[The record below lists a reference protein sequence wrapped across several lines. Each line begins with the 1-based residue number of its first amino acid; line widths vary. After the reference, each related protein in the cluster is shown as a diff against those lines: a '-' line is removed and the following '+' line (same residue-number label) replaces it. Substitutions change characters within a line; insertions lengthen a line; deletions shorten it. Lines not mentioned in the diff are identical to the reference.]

1 MKKDT
6 AKYINRS
13 RVKLHFILTSP
24 HSQNS
29 VKLTPTPGDPFVAIV
44 MLAFRRL
51 SPTLASSSMPTM
63 LHNVLPVSQASTAVQ
78 HTHPQLPAPLLWS
91 KVDSSLPL
99 AYTPPKTQGSVV
111 PYVWDDSFN
120 AKRLAMSCSVSATSP
135 ESAGKSTKA
144 TEGKDNRPSPDE
156 FEKTVDRLLFDVNHF
171 FVRRADYSLYD
182 AHIQFEN
189 RINGRVAR
197 NGPQFVTEMNYLRI
211 WGHLRY
217 PFIRMN
223 VVSFQKDAA
232 EAKLTFQWRIQC
244 MPYSRMLVYYIP
256 KKLFRM
262 ANMVEHSLTWK
273 EGVAQVWVGPEGKV
287 VRIVVDDKWE
297 NKKANESKVEAIK
310 NKLER
315 LREGGAMP
323 APA

>member
-1 MKKDT
+1 M
-6 AKYINRS
+6 
-13 RVKLHFILTSP
+13 
-24 HSQNS
+24 
-29 VKLTPTPGDPFVAIV
+29 
-44 MLAFRRL
+44 
-51 SPTLASSSMPTM
+51 
-63 LHNVLPVSQASTAVQ
+63 
-78 HTHPQLPAPLLWS
+78 
-91 KVDSSLPL
+91 
-99 AYTPPKTQGSVV
+99 
-111 PYVWDDSFN
+111 
-120 AKRLAMSCSVSATSP
+120 C
-135 ESAGKSTKA
+135 
-144 TEGKDNRPSPDE
+144 
-156 FEKTVDRLLFDVNHF
+156 
-171 FVRRADYSLYD
+171 
-182 AHIQFEN
+182 
-189 RINGRVAR
+189 
-197 NGPQFVTEMNYLRI
+197 MNYLRI

-287 VRIVVDDKWE
+287 
-297 NKKANESKVEAIK
+297 EAIK

>member
-1 MKKDT
+1 M
-6 AKYINRS
+6 
-13 RVKLHFILTSP
+13 
-24 HSQNS
+24 
-29 VKLTPTPGDPFVAIV
+29 
-44 MLAFRRL
+44 
-51 SPTLASSSMPTM
+51 
-63 LHNVLPVSQASTAVQ
+63 
-78 HTHPQLPAPLLWS
+78 
-91 KVDSSLPL
+91 
-99 AYTPPKTQGSVV
+99 

-135 ESAGKSTKA
+135 GSAGKGTKA